1 MNPLWEVR
9 RIFVNYI
16 TMGLFDIFKTKKK
29 VSGLSSYRYR
39 GRWYGLMLCLGE
51 ESGRDMK
58 DKLKDKGSEL
68 LTMLELSNEFPKDFE
83 YVNQL
88 LDLEKR
94 YESNDKYYSE
104 DERQKEY
111 MLGAIEAKKVYLNGK
126 KWELLLVDKDID

>member
-1 MNPLWEVR
+1 
-9 RIFVNYI
+9 
-16 TMGLFDIFKTKKK
+16 MGLFDIFKTKKK

-51 ESGRDMK
+51 ETGRDMK

-94 YESNDKYYSE
+94 YESNDKYYSKI
-104 DERQKEY
+104 ERQKEY
-111 MLGAIEAKKVYLNGK
+111 MLGTIEAKIAYFKGK
-126 KWELLLVDKDID
+126 KWELLLVNKDID

>member
-1 MNPLWEVR
+1 
-9 RIFVNYI
+9 
-16 TMGLFDIFKTKKK
+16 MGLFDIFKTKKK

-104 DERQKEY
+104 DERQKEDI
-111 MLGAIEAKKVYLNGK
+111 LGAIEAKKVYLNGK
-126 KWELLLVDKDID
+126 KWDLLLVDKGID

>member
-1 MNPLWEVR
+1 
-9 RIFVNYI
+9 
-16 TMGLFDIFKTKKK
+16 
-29 VSGLSSYRYR
+29 
-39 GRWYGLMLCLGE
+39 
-51 ESGRDMK
+51 
-58 DKLKDKGSEL
+58 
-68 LTMLELSNEFPKDFE
+68 MLELSNEFPKDFE

-104 DERQKEY
+104 DEHQKEY